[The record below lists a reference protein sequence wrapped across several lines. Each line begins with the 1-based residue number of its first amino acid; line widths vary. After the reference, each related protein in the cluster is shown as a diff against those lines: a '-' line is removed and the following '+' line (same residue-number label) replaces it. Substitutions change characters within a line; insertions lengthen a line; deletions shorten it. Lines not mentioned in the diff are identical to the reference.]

1 MTPED
6 RGLSILDAIA
16 IVSFLVSLANY
27 SENVTQSQL
36 QETIQVAMSDIH
48 KHLHQQDEKLDKLLS
63 VLEKG
68 VNNA

>member
-1 MTPED
+1 MIPED

-16 IVSFLVSLANY
+16 IVSFLVSLASY
-27 SENVTQSQL
+27 SESVTQSQL

-63 VLEKG
+63 VLERG
-68 VNNA
+68 

>member
-1 MTPED
+1 MIPED

-27 SENVTQSQL
+27 SEIVTQNQFW
-36 QETIQVAMSDIH
+36 EIIQVAMSDIH

-63 VLEKG
+63 ALKG

>member
-1 MTPED
+1 MIPED
-6 RGLSILDAIA
+6 RGLSILDALT

-27 SENVTQSQL
+27 SENVTQSQF

-63 VLEKG
+63 VLERG
-68 VNNA
+68 

>member
-1 MTPED
+1 MIPED

-27 SENVTQSQL
+27 SESVTQSKL

-48 KHLHQQDEKLDKLLS
+48 KHLHKQDEKLDKLLS
-63 VLEKG
+63 VLERG
-68 VNNA
+68 